1 MPTASLFADRI
12 VEAIRSRNCPG
23 VINLDPVCASLPRRF
38 AAAHAPAH
46 CFDERAALGEVIE
59 YCRRVLQIV
68 APIVPV
74 VKLNI
79 AYFECFRSAGVDA
92 YYSLIAEAHRLGLL
106 VIGDVKRGD
115 VGHTAAM
122 YASAHLAAFA
132 PESADR
138 AAPDA
143 VTISGYFGWDGVKPF
158 VDVARR
164 ENKGVF
170 VLVRTSNESAASVQ
184 DVPTRDGPPVHAV
197 VADLVTKWSHESGT
211 IGSAGYG
218 AIGAVVATRDPAD
231 AAALRK
237 SMPHSIF
244 LVPGYGAQG
253 GRAEDFAPYVDT
265 FGLGALIAA
274 GRSVIFAHERPALK
288 ERFGDDWEACVQYAA
303 HEFTA
308 DLRRVLPVR

>member
-1 MPTASLFADRI
+1 MQTDLLFADRI
-12 VEAIRSRNCPG
+12 VEAVRSKQCPA

-38 AAAHAPAH
+38 AAAHAAADR
-46 CFDERAALGEVIE
+46 FDERAALADVSA
-59 YCRRVLQIV
+59 YCRRVLQII
-68 APIVPV
+68 APIVPI

-79 AYFECFRSAGVDA
+79 AYFECFRGAGVDA
-92 YYSLIAEAHRLGLL
+92 YYSLIAEARRLGLI

-122 YASAHLAAFA
+122 YAHAQLAASTS
-132 PESADR
+132 ESATSET
-138 AAPDA
+138 PDA

-158 VDVARR
+158 VDVAKR

-170 VLVRTSNESAASVQ
+170 ILVRTSNESAASVQ
-184 DVPTRDGPPVHAV
+184 DVATRDGPPVHAI
-197 VADLVTKWSHESGT
+197 VADLVTKWSRESGT

-231 AAALRK
+231 AAALRR

-253 GRAEDFAPYVDT
+253 GRAEDFTPYVDAS
-265 FGLGALIAA
+265 GLGALIAA
-274 GRSVIFAHERPALK
+274 GRSVIFAHERPPLR
-288 ERFGDDWEACVQYAA
+288 ERFGDDWEACVAHAA
-303 HEFTA
+303 QEFAA
-308 DLRRVLPVR
+308 DLRRVMPVR